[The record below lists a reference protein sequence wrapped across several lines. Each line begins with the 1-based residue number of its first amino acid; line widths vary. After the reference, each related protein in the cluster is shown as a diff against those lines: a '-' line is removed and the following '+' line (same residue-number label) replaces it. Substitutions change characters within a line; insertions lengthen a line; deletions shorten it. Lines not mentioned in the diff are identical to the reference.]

1 MIIVGVFQPLGKMY
15 IHPSHHH
22 QLSSD
27 QVDSWED
34 ELAANAEDDE
44 HSGVLNQIVKD
55 RELATKVVNKQ
66 TSCQQ
71 IHIAHCCF
79 VAVFLPAL
87 TCQFGS
93 MLCAIFLNTM
103 FDVR

>member
-1 MIIVGVFQPLGKMY
+1 MIIVGSLPALWKNIYSSLSSPWYV
-15 IHPSHHH
+15 

-66 TSCQQ
+66 KPHASRFILLT
-71 IHIAHCCF
+71 
-79 VAVFLPAL
+79 AVLKPSFFLL
-87 TCQFGS
+87 
-93 MLCAIFLNTM
+93 
-103 FDVR
+103 